1 VVTTVPGDMFNA
13 MRALIAGTRLIV
25 NIGEKGSAAGVE
37 SIANALA
44 EAVASEPL
52 ASAYRK
58 PLRAVAQTDGER
70 VA

>member
-1 VVTTVPGDMFNA
+1 VVTTVPGDMFTA
-13 MRALIAGTRLIV
+13 MHVLIAGTRLIV

-44 EAVASEPL
+44 EAAASEPL
-52 ASAYRK
+52 ASVYRK